1 MTIFGHNNFGIFL
14 EKISKKL
21 IFFYTK
27 FQKIPK
33 NMHFDTYLISI
44 LAEEKRAAEVA
55 VKKSKKDGI
64 WGLLLNGRDQDEDD
78 EGGVDFSLGN
88 VLRIMLFTKKK
99 DNGHERHQLIRI
111 AESLDTLAKRLDHIG
126 NIHISFWLASFFKK
140 LL

>member
-1 MTIFGHNNFGIFL
+1 MKYAFW
-14 EKISKKL
+14 
-21 IFFYTK
+21 
-27 FQKIPK
+27 
-33 NMHFDTYLISI
+33 YLISI

-64 WGLLLNGRDQDEDD
+64 WGLLLNGTSSQDEAE

-126 NIHISFWLASFFKK
+126 NILCKFLISLKSFKVNEGYTPGKGCVTMTKNAKK
-140 LL
+140 WDAKNRLYLC